1 MAKKNRVVGYL
12 RPKNNALFIGMV
24 QMDQIGKSE
33 ALNMIV
39 AKFFSDI
46 PNELKA
52 EYLNKAKVNNRY

>member
-24 QMDQIGKSE
+24 QKDQIGNSE

-39 AKFFSDI
+39 AKFFNDI

>member
-24 QMDQIGKSE
+24 QKDQIGNSE